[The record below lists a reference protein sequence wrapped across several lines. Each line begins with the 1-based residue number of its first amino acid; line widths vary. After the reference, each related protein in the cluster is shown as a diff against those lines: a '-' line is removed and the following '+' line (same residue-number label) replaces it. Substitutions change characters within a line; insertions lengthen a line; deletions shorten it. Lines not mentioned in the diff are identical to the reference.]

1 MEVQNKVWDARG
13 HLPPLLHHRQYVH
26 LKDGL
31 NNEQAEYFLK
41 ILARKFGQKNTKQ
54 SLFFWG
60 RTEIYPCKFFH
71 TVLFKNS
78 FFYIL

>member
-26 LKDGL
+26 LKGGL

-41 ILARKFGQKNTKQ
+41 ILARKFGQKKYKKIFIF
-54 SLFFWG
+54 LG
-60 RTEIYPCKFFH
+60 
-71 TVLFKNS
+71 KNGNLS
-78 FFYIL
+78 M